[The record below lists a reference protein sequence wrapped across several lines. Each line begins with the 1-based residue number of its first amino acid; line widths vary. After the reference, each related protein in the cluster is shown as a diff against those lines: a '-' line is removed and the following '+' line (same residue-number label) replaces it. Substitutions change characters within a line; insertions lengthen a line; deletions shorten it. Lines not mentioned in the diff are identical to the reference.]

1 MARLIDR
8 LSYEKMTPPGWTHDP
23 QDEDW
28 NSMQLRQAERC
39 REGLVK
45 AAREG
50 LVVVADNVAEYFYA
64 GNEQEEWDLKGDFPT
79 LAPPFPLMV
88 VEYRRPSKVVS
99 REEGI
104 RSTSDSPRCTILLC
118 ETHNATEVPLDYLA
132 AYASGGDVLLT
143 ELRQQCR
150 WWIDLLYVAEMGSRG
165 VIGPL
170 AHFKLAIDAQG
181 ALLGR
186 QIAAYPIWKSEAHQ
200 PAWFSEWIFTPL
212 FPWAMLMSFM
222 HCKNVA
228 LKERGPDEK
237 LSRAHERRH
246 KKPLCRY
253 HVLEIEPMRQVLK
266 LEGGSEK
273 TGLKRALHVCR
284 GHFADYREGQGLFGK
299 YHGRYW
305 VPMHARGSIKEG
317 VVAKDYAVK
326 APRKSAKVL
335 TVDE

>member
-8 LSYEKMTPPGWTHDP
+8 LSYERLTPPAWTHHPD
-23 QDEDW
+23 DEGW
-28 NSMQLRQAERC
+28 NTIQLDQAERC
-39 REGLVK
+39 RAGLLQ
-45 AAREG
+45 AAKDG
-50 LVVVADNVAEYFYA
+50 LLVVADNVAEYFYA

-88 VEYRRPSKVVS
+88 VEWRRPSKIVS

-104 RSTSDSPRCTILLC
+104 RSTEGAPRCTLLLC
-118 ETHNATEVPLDYLA
+118 ETHDGPEVPLSRLTS
-132 AYASGGDVLLT
+132 YADGGGLGLS
-143 ELRQQCR
+143 ELRRQCR
-150 WWIDLLYVAEMGSRG
+150 WWVDLVYVAEMGSRG

-170 AHFKLAIDAQG
+170 AQFTLALDAQG
-181 ALLGR
+181 TLLGK
-186 QIAAYPIWKSEAHQ
+186 QIAAYPQWVSEAPQ
-200 PAWFSEWIFTPL
+200 PDWFADWIFVPL
-212 FPWAMLMSFM
+212 FPWAMVMSFL

-228 LKERGPDEK
+228 LQERTPDAR
-237 LSRAHERRH
+237 LSRAHQRRH
-246 KKPLCRY
+246 QGPLCRY

-266 LEGGSEK
+266 TEGGSEK

-317 VVAKDYAVK
+317 IVAKDYAVK
-326 APRKSAKVL
+326 APRKSAEVL